1 MHTLKIKESYDI
13 MIFVVEKGEIKL
25 VVLGTY
31 VVYYEVGFYTR
42 EIFIVHFFE
51 VRSGI

>member
-13 MIFVVEKGEIKL
+13 IFVVEKGEIKL
-25 VVLGTY
+25 ILGTY
-31 VVYYEVGFYTR
+31 VVYEVGFYTR